1 MNVFFM
7 DIVSKRGERAER
19 LFLSR
24 HILQFAIR
32 K

>member
-1 MNVFFM
+1 M